1 MICTVEQPVDVSV
14 SQVVEEIIELKRL
27 VPQERVV
34 QRQVEQ
40 IVNVLVLRIMEEFAE
55 VVKMFL

>member
-1 MICTVEQPVDVSV
+1 MICTVEQTVDVPV

-40 IVNVLVLRIMEEFAE
+40 IVNVLVLRMMEEFAE

>member
-1 MICTVEQPVDVSV
+1 MICTVEQTVDVSV

-40 IVNVLVLRIMEEFAE
+40 IVNVLVLRMMEEFAE
-55 VVKMFL
+55 VVKIFL

>member
-1 MICTVEQPVDVSV
+1 MICTVEQTVDVPV

-27 VPQERVV
+27 VPQERVL

-40 IVNVLVLRIMEEFAE
+40 IVNVLVLRTMEEFAE
-55 VVKMFL
+55 VVKIFL